1 MEVLT
6 HPGAA
11 AVAQEQISCLV
22 MSADDPAM
30 HRRVEGALSSEGL
43 EPRRHDNG
51 SERIAD
57 GDLDPSAII
66 VLVCNVD
73 APREMATL
81 RRLRREWR
89 QPPIVVISPPATGT
103 GVRRALEAGADAF
116 VFESNLELTLAA
128 TVRAVASGQSVV
140 PRKVRGSLERP
151 ALSHRERQVLA
162 LVAGGPHQRP
172 DRQAALSLGEHDQE
186 PPLFRLRQARRPLA
200 LGGRGAVPRARA
212 GDQPGSYRDRRADG
226 RPRRQRARHRM
237 NSPAASATLPSA
249 AANVGGRVPFIRLD
263 ETDPELF
270 AELMQVVER
279 VGRDGAFT
287 LGSEVESFERDFAR

>member
-6 HPGAA
+6 HPGAGV
-11 AVAQEQISCLV
+11 VAQNGISCLV
-22 MSADDPAM
+22 MTAGDGAM
-30 HRRVEGALSSEGL
+30 HQRVEETLSAEGL
-43 EPRRHDNG
+43 EPRRHGNG
-51 SERIAD
+51 AESIAD
-57 GDLDPSAII
+57 GDVDASAII

-116 VFESNLELTLAA
+116 VFESKLELTLAA

-162 LVAGGPHQRP
+162 LVAGGLTNAQIAKRLFLSESTIKSHLSSVFGKLGVRS
-172 DRQAALSLGEHDQE
+172 RWEAAALFLELE
-186 PPLFRLRQARRPLA
+186 QATN
-200 LGGRGAVPRARA
+200 RGLTGISGSVP
-212 GDQPGSYRDRRADG
+212 DVDG
-226 RPRRQRARHRM
+226 NGQ
-237 NSPAASATLPSA
+237 
-249 AANVGGRVPFIRLD
+249 
-263 ETDPELF
+263 
-270 AELMQVVER
+270 
-279 VGRDGAFT
+279 GAI
-287 LGSEVESFERDFAR
+287 